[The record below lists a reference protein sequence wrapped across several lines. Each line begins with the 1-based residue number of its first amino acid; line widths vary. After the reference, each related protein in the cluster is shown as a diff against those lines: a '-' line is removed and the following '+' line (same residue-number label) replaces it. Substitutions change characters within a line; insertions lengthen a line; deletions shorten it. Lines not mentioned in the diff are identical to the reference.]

1 MWIIFKNKFLA
12 CWLWLKEH
20 WQIPFL
26 IVWTLLVFVM
36 TRRNTDALIEVIQA
50 KKQSYKDQIEVLKNS
65 HRDEILKRDKLLQ
78 EYERNLLLLEDEF
91 KKRNEKISEDHK
103 KTLKD
108 VIIKSKT
115 NPDEIRRKIEEEFNF
130 KFVE

>member
-130 KFVE
+130 KFLE

>member
-26 IVWTLLVFVM
+26 VVWTLLVFVM
-36 TRRNTDALIEVIQA
+36 TRRNTDALVEVIQA

-65 HRDEILKRDKLLQ
+65 HRDEILKRDRLLQ
-78 EYERNLLLLEDEF
+78 EYEQNLLLLEDEF

-103 KTLKD
+103 KALKD

-115 NPDEIRRKIEEEFNF
+115 NPDEIRRRIEEEFNF

>member
-26 IVWTLLVFVM
+26 IVWTLLVFIM
-36 TRRNTDALIEVIQA
+36 TRRNTDALVEVIQA

-65 HRDEILKRDKLLQ
+65 HRDEILKRDRLLQ

-115 NPDEIRRKIEEEFNF
+115 NPDEIRRRIEEEFNF